1 MEVKWEHCAGIDLG
15 KKTLAVCLLNGRAKE
30 IRTYGTTTVELL
42 ALRDWLKGAG
52 CQAVAM
58 EATGSFWKPVW
69 NVLEDQGMEL
79 ALANPQRIKAIP
91 GRKSDVRD
99 SEWIADLMRYGLIA
113 PSYVPNRDQRELREM
128 TRYRT
133 SLVGDRARE
142 VNRLEKVLEGANI
155 KLGTVLTDITGKSGI
170 AILRAIAAGVEDP
183 DGLSQLTVGPVKAS
197 REQFSRALTGY
208 VNSHQRYMISLIL
221 DGIESF
227 NQRIA
232 QLDAEIADRMKAFQP
247 QMDKLKTIPGIADRS
262 AQVVI
267 AEVGPDVSHFATA
280 AHLSSWSGL
289 APGQNESAGK
299 RKSSRIPPGERH
311 LRSVLVQCAWAAVRS
326 RGTYFSAQFWHLQHH
341 LGKKRAIVAV
351 AHSMITSIYHILQ
364 DGTEYQELGPTHFD
378 RLNREAIVRRAIRQ
392 LERSGYAVSLTP
404 VAAA

>member
-221 DGIESF
+221 DVIESF

>member
-1 MEVKWEHCAGIDLG
+1 MEVKWERCAGIDLG
-15 KKTLAVCLLNGRAKE
+15 KKTLSVCLLSGRAKE

-69 NVLEDQGMEL
+69 NVIEDQGMEM

-91 GRKSDVRD
+91 HRKSDVRD
-99 SEWIADLMRYGLIA
+99 SEWIADLLRHGLIA
-113 PSYVPNRDQRELREM
+113 ASYVPNRDQRELREM

-133 SLVGDRARE
+133 SLVQDRVRE

-155 KLGTVLTDITGKSGI
+155 KLGNVLTNITGKSGL
-170 AILRAIAAGVEDP
+170 AILRAIVAGVADP
-183 DGLSQLTVGPVKAS
+183 EELSQLTVGPVKAS
-197 REQFSRALTGY
+197 REQIAQALTGY
-208 VNSHQRYMISLIL
+208 VNSYQRYMISLIL
-221 DGIESF
+221 DGIESL
-227 NQRIA
+227 NKRIA
-232 QLDAEIADRMKAFQP
+232 QLDEEIAERMKPSQP
-247 QMDKLKTIPGIADRS
+247 QIDNLKTIPGIADRS
-262 AQVVI
+262 AQDVI
-267 AEVGPDVSHFATA
+267 AEVGPDVSHFATD

-299 RKSSRIPPGERH
+299 RKSSRIPPGKRH

-326 RGTYFSAQFWHLQHH
+326 RDTYFSAQFWHLQHH

-351 AHSMITSIYHILQ
+351 AHSMITVIYHILQ
-364 DGTEYQELGPTHFD
+364 DGTDYRELGATHFD
-378 RLNREAIVRRAIRQ
+378 RLNREAIVRRAIQQIQRN
-392 LERSGYAVSLTP
+392 GFAVTLTP
-404 VAAA
+404 VSVA